1 MSRLAKSLSGW
12 LAVTDVFEVGVE
24 RFHSRLEKAVVAGI
38 DKDSAN
44 AVIYT
49 LAPAD
54 SNLLKEV
61 SSTRGV

>member
-1 MSRLAKSLSGW
+1 MAI
-12 LAVTDVFEVGVE
+12 TDVFEVGVE